1 MKPKLSEL
9 SCELNELTW
18 SDVESMAIQLDVK
31 YNELRKIKE
40 NTREFNQQLNRAMNL
55 WLETDKKASWKK
67 IVKALK
73 AIRKIVLAKDIE
85 KKYCTASNV
94 TPTESTAS
102 SELLN

>member
-1 MKPKLSEL
+1 M
-9 SCELNELTW
+9 T
-18 SDVESMAIQLDVK
+18 VQLDVE
-31 YNELRKIKE
+31 YDELIKIEE

-55 WLETDKKASWKK
+55 WLKTDEKASWKK

>member
-9 SCELNELTW
+9 SCELNVLTW
-18 SDVESMAIQLDVK
+18 TEIKSMAVQLDVE
-31 YNELRKIKE
+31 YDELRKIEE
-40 NTREFNQQLNRAMNL
+40 NTREFDDQLNRAMNL
-55 WLETDKKASWKK
+55 WLKTDENASWKK

-73 AIRKIVLAKDIE
+73 AINKIVLAKDIK

>member
-9 SCELNELTW
+9 SRELNELTW
-18 SDVESMAIQLDVK
+18 SEVQSMAVQLDVE
-31 YNELRKIKE
+31 YDELIKIEE

-55 WLETDKKASWKK
+55 WLKTDENASWKK